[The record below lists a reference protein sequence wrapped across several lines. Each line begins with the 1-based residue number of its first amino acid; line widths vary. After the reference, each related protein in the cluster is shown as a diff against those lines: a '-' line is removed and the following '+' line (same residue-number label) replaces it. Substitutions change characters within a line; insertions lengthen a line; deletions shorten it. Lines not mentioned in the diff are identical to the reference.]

1 MIVKRKCFFHLLIWS
16 SALQNSIMIGEVFAK
31 VLWQRVDY
39 TLGVC
44 LFHPSTQGFTH
55 QVPSMEFDLATSW
68 P

>member
-1 MIVKRKCFFHLLIWS
+1 
-16 SALQNSIMIGEVFAK
+16 MIGEVLAK